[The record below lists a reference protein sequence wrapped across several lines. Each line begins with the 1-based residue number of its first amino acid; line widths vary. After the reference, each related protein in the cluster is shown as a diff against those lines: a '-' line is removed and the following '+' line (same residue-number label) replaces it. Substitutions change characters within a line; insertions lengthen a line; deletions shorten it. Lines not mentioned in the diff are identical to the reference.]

1 MSVSQTESF
10 TLSAP
15 ATTANLGPAFDTLG
29 AALELRNELVFV
41 PYRPFSVR
49 IFGEGSNSLERSENN
64 LVVKAYL
71 KAFEIAGREPIE
83 GAFVLKNRIPLAR
96 GLGSSAAAAVLG
108 AGAAAEVMGFKAE
121 EKDELI
127 TKTAV
132 ELEGHPDNVIPCYYG
147 GIRLCVQ
154 TALLT
159 RSYALKLPT
168 ELKILLVIP
177 RKRISTVTAR
187 KVLGKKVELKNAVF
201 NLQRT
206 ALLVWSLENN
216 CLDFLKEATAD
227 ALHQE
232 KRLGLI
238 QNASKLFQSILAH
251 DLCVAGWLSGSG
263 SSLAFAYRRA
273 DEAAF
278 VSAAERILQKNEF
291 EARLLTVEFA
301 SNGLELIVS

>member
-1 MSVSQTESF
+1 MSSAHNGSL

-29 AALELRNELVFV
+29 AALELRNELVFA
-41 PYRPFSVR
+41 PGRPFAVR

-64 LVVKAYL
+64 LVVRAYL
-71 KAFEIAGREPIE
+71 DAFKEAGEEPVE

-108 AGAAAEVMGFKAE
+108 AGAAAEVMGLTAE
-121 EKDELI
+121 DREKLI
-127 TKTAV
+127 IRTAV
-132 ELEGHPDNVIPCYYG
+132 KLEGHPDNVIPCFYG

-154 TALLT
+154 SGEFFH
-159 RSYALKLPT
+159 SYPVKVP
-168 ELKILLVIP
+168 EGLKILLVIP
-177 RKRISTVTAR
+177 RKRISTARAR
-187 KVLGKKVELKNAVF
+187 KILPGKIELKNVVF

-206 ALLVWSLENN
+206 ALLVWSLENSRIE
-216 CLDFLKEATAD
+216 LLKEAASD

-238 QNASKLFQSILAH
+238 EGGKKLFEDVLKLN
-251 DLCVAGWLSGSG
+251 LCLAGWLSGSG
-263 SSLAFAYRRA
+263 STLAFACRKE

-278 VSAAERILQKNEF
+278 TAAVEKLIEKNKF
-291 EARLLTVEFA
+291 EARVQLAELALKGLTVI
-301 SNGLELIVS
+301 S